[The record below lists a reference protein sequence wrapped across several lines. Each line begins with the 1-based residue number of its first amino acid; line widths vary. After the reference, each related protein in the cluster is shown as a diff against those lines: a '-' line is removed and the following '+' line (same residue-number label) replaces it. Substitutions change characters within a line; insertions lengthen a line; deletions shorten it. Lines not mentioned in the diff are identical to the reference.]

1 VSVRTGFLANG
12 VAEATAIREA
22 PLAEA
27 AMRERDITTQQ
38 RAAMFLA
45 QVLEE
50 SGNLAYFEE
59 IASGQ
64 EYEGRSDLGNT
75 HPGDGPLYKG
85 RGPIQLTGRA
95 NYRWAGARLGLPLE
109 QHPELAAQH
118 AVGWRIAALYWQSH
132 GLNELADEGAFL
144 TITKRINGGTN
155 GYSIRL
161 ANLNRVKRVD
171 CRPTAPRDSLWFMT
185 ATERRWAHEYDRLLA
200 HHQDPARRR
209 ALRHAMT
216 DQRKR
221 VWRAAQG
228 HGGWTAAHRAA
239 RYRALKAR
247 TS

>member
-1 VSVRTGFLANG
+1 VSVQTGLLANG

-75 HPGDGPLYKG
+75 HPGDGPRYKG

-109 QHPELAAQH
+109 QHPDLAAQH

-132 GLNELADEGAFL
+132 GLNELADQGAFL

-161 ANLNRVKRVD
+161 ANLDRVKRVD
-171 CRPTAPRDSLWFMT
+171 CRPTSR
-185 ATERRWAHEYDRLLA
+185 HETRC
-200 HHQDPARRR
+200 
-209 ALRHAMT
+209 
-216 DQRKR
+216 
-221 VWRAAQG
+221 G
-228 HGGWTAAHRAA
+228 
-239 RYRALKAR
+239 
-247 TS
+247 S